1 MSDIRIH
8 TRIPSQTA
16 DADKPAGDLRRALY
30 LWERQPPSPA
40 SSPEFRSEAYATTR
54 ERSAEESENN
64 PEEQPLSDRDPVS
77 PEQVADEW
85 LQDHVRRLS
94 ALDHVI
100 PGDRRLDGPR
110 FSLMMLNAFLGR
122 AATDGVMLARLPG
135 LMSIRERIETELSQ
149 LEHEYPER
157 PDPSQLETETA
168 PVQIREE
175 IRSFFAEFQT
185 TQKAQQ
191 RQIVSSLTILH
202 SAISELRA
210 RLPDP
215 DSPAPAPETAM
226 PPESVQMPPIDDL
239 ARPLIDAERL
249 LDPRPVL
256 AAARAAASRSLA
268 DSSQAET
275 LNMGQAA
282 RGKDERP
289 YRSVLLGSAVLGFLM
304 IFFGRDA
311 VQFLTSA
318 SLQNG
323 SVTPP

>member
-8 TRIPSQTA
+8 TRFPTQTE

-30 LWERQPPSPA
+30 LWERQPPSPNPSHDSLA
-40 SSPEFRSEAYATTR
+40 HANVMVRERTAGQSEAVPDNPSSSALDPASPEE
-54 ERSAEESENN
+54 
-64 PEEQPLSDRDPVS
+64 
-77 PEQVADEW
+77 VADEW

-94 ALDHVI
+94 ALDQVI

-122 AATDGVMLARLPG
+122 AATDGIMLTRLPG
-135 LMSIRERIETELSQ
+135 LMSIRERIEKELSQ
-149 LEHEYPER
+149 LELEYPER
-157 PDPSQLETETA
+157 PDPLELGTDPA
-168 PVQIREE
+168 PLQIREE
-175 IRSFFAEFQT
+175 MRSLFAEFQT

-191 RQIVSSLTILH
+191 RQIVSSLAILH
-202 SAISELRA
+202 SAISDLRA

-215 DSPAPAPETAM
+215 DSYSPNEAM
-226 PPESVQMPPIDDL
+226 PPETAQAPPIDDL
-239 ARPLIDAERL
+239 ARPLVDPDRL

-256 AAARAAASRSLA
+256 AAARAAASRSL
-268 DSSQAET
+268 SETPQAET
-275 LNMGQAA
+275 FKSRHVA

-318 SLQNG
+318 PLQNG
-323 SVTPP
+323 SLTPP